1 MPVHKTPSG
10 KYQWGNRGKKYSSK
24 KKAQKQAAAAFA
36 NGWQG
41 DAEKD
46 FLGAGICFLTPDNKA
61 LFLKKSKNGEWGFPG
76 GKRDA
81 GESPVETAQREALEE
96 TGSLPY
102 GELEQGTTNDE
113 GADTYHTFIQH
124 ILFEYEPVLSD
135 EHTDYVWALLE
146 DAPSPLVKKAEATI
160 EELTQLATDRGIYN
174 EMKHF
179 RDNEGRFASSGHH
192 GKLPK
197 SELKQPMA
205 REVEKKVLFDPDAVF
220 YHSENLNF
228 ENLDHINGGI
238 YFANKEE
245 KTKGVEVFGK
255 QPMAEY
261 QLKRDK
267 LFELRRKKISDE
279 EKDILQKVLDDLFSE
294 EDIKKFKSECGG
306 AWEPMESIFR
316 GNFMEDCGVE
326 WQNKLNEALFAKK
339 YNSVSMHYK
348 AEGKKGRCVVVRDI
362 MQVKRKAAPKAKWQ
376 GAGDSAMAFDRASI
390 RKVDEDGRMHVQLT
404 NISKA
409 NICPYRGCEI
419 PGADELGLDAD
430 KIYYLLRDPKELKAA
445 AETFNNIPLLSE
457 HVPVSADDHK
467 PKLVV
472 GATGSDAVFKSP
484 FLQNS
489 LVIWS
494 QDAIDDIES
503 GEKKELS
510 CAYRYEPD
518 MTPGKYEGQPY
529 DGVMRNIR
537 GNHVALV
544 ATGRAGPDVVV
555 GDNLRVE
562 KYPIMRKQLSRK
574 ATAVKGALIATFA
587 TDSMPNLDDVLAG
600 VKKDNWHAKKPSIIA
615 ALKPGLSSASEVKKL
630 ASVLNKFDKFGM
642 DEEPEEVEAKDA
654 DPVEGLM
661 NFLRGKVEDADLEK
675 VGKMVC
681 DIMDKGEAK
690 DADPDDEE
698 GEDEEV
704 EEKAEDAEEEVEED
718 SAEPAEEEKAE
729 DAEEDAEEAEDKEE
743 EEEKPEQ
750 AQDNPPPFEGKPED
764 PAPEPKGKTAMDSAT
779 LASIKAQIKADLVK
793 QFQEVERAKDL
804 VEPLVGRMAI
814 AQDSAEGVYKEALK
828 LLGVSTEGVHPS
840 AFKTLVQ
847 MQKKSGNTAQRFASD
862 SAIDDSFATKYGS
875 VRKI

>member
-1 MPVHKTPSG
+1 MPIRKVKG
-10 KYQWGNRGKKYSSK
+10 GYQWGESGKVYPTKE
-24 KKAQKQAAAAFA
+24 KAQKQAAAAFA
-36 NGWQG
+36 HGWHG
-41 DAEKD
+41 DADEE

-61 LFLKKSKNGEWGFPG
+61 LFLKKAKNGKWGFPG
-76 GKRDA
+76 GKRD
-81 GESPVETAQREALEE
+81 GRESPDETAQREVLEE

-102 GELEQGTTNDE
+102 GELEQGTVNDE
-113 GADTYHTFIQH
+113 GANTYYTFIQH
-124 ILFEYEPVLSD
+124 ILFEYEPVLSN
-135 EHTDYVWALLE
+135 EHTDYVWTLLE
-146 DAPSPLVKKAEATI
+146 DAPTPLVKKAVATV
-160 EELTQLATDRGIYN
+160 EELTKLATDRGIYN
-174 EMKHF
+174 EMKHY
-179 RDNEGRFASSGHH
+179 RDNKGRFASSGHH
-192 GKLPK
+192 GKMPK
-197 SELKQPMA
+197 SELKEPLN
-205 REVEKKVLFDPDAVF
+205 REMEKKTMFDPDAVF
-220 YHSENLNF
+220 FHSEDLNF
-228 ENLDHINGGI
+228 ENLNHIHGGI
-238 YFANKEE
+238 YFATEE
-245 KTKGVEVFGK
+245 AKTQGVEVFGK

-267 LFELRRKKISDE
+267 LFELRRKKTSDE
-279 EKDILQKVLDDLFSE
+279 EKEVLQKVIDDVFSE
-294 EDIKKFKSECGG
+294 EDINKFKKECGG

-316 GNFMEDCGVE
+316 GNLMEDCGVE
-326 WQNKLNEALFAKK
+326 WQNKLNEAIFAKK
-339 YNSVSMHYK
+339 FNSISMHYK
-348 AEGKKGRCVVVRDI
+348 AGDRKGRCVVVKDI
-362 MQVKRKAAPKAKWQ
+362 MQVKRKSAPKAKWQ

-419 PGADELGLDAD
+419 PNADELGLDAD

-472 GATGSDAVFKSP
+472 GATGSDAVFKAP

-489 LVIWS
+489 LVIWA

-642 DEEPEEVEAKDA
+642 DEDLEEEQKAEDA

-690 DADPDDEE
+690 DADPEE
-698 GEDEEV
+698 EEAADA
-704 EEKAEDAEEEVEED
+704 EEEEAEDKEEEVEED
-718 SAEPAEEEKAE
+718 SAEEVEEEKAE
-729 DAEEDAEEAEDKEE
+729 DAEAEEAEDKEE

-764 PAPEPKGKTAMDSAT
+764 PAPESKGKTAMDSAT

-793 QFQEVERAKDL
+793 QFQEVEKAKEA
-804 VEPLVGRMAI
+804 VEPLVGKLAI

-840 AFKTLVQ
+840 AYKALIQ

>member
-1 MPVHKTPSG
+1 MPIHKVKG
-10 KYQWGNRGKKYSSK
+10 GGYQWGGHGKVYPSK
-24 KKAQKQAAAAFA
+24 EQAQKQAAAAFA
-36 NGWQG
+36 SGWHG
-41 DAEKD
+41 DAEEEE
-46 FLGAGICFLTPDNKA
+46 FLGAGICLITPENKA
-61 LFLKKSKNGEWGFPG
+61 LFLKKADSGKWGFPG
-76 GKRDA
+76 GKRD
-81 GESPVETAQREALEE
+81 GNETPEETARRETLEE
-96 TGSLPY
+96 AGALPY
-102 GELEQGTTNDE
+102 GEIEQGVTNDE
-113 GADTYHTFIQH
+113 GAEKYHTFVQH
-124 ILFEYEPVLSD
+124 IMFEFEPILSD
-135 EHTDYVWALLE
+135 EHSDYVWAVLGE
-146 DAPSPLVKKAEATI
+146 APEPLIDKAKAPI
-160 EELTQLATDRGIYN
+160 EELTSFATDRGIYN
-174 EMKHF
+174 EMKHY
-179 RDNEGRFASSGHH
+179 RDNDGKFASSGHH

-205 REVEKKVLFDPDAVF
+205 REMEKKTMFDPDAVF
-220 YHSENLNF
+220 YHSEDLNF
-228 ENLDHINGGI
+228 ENLEHIHGGI
-238 YFANKEE
+238 YFATDDE
-245 KTKGVEVFGK
+245 KTKGTEVFGK

-267 LFELRRKKISDE
+267 LFELRRKHISDE
-279 EKDILQKVLDDLFSE
+279 EKEILQKVLDDVFDE
-294 EDIKKFKSECGG
+294 AAIKKFKEDCGG
-306 AWEPMESIFR
+306 AWEPMESVFR
-316 GNFMEDCGVE
+316 GNIMEDCGVE
-326 WQNKLNEALFAKK
+326 WQNKINEAIFSKK
-339 YNSVSMHYK
+339 FNSISMSFK
-348 AEGKKGRCVVVRDI
+348 AGDKKGRCVVVKDI
-362 MQVKRKAAPKAKWQ
+362 MQVKRKSAPKAKWQ
-376 GAGDSAMAFDRASI
+376 GAGDTAMAFDKTSI
-390 RKVDEDGRMHVQLT
+390 RKTDEDGRLHVQLT

-419 PGADELGLDAD
+419 PNADELGLDAD

-489 LVIWS
+489 LVVWA

-503 GEKKELS
+503 GEKRELS

-562 KYPIMRKQLSRK
+562 KYPIMRKQLSQK

-587 TDSMPNLDDVLAG
+587 TDSMPNLDSVLAG
-600 VKKDNWHAKKPSIIA
+600 VGQDNWHAKKPSIIA
-615 ALKPGLSSASEVKKL
+615 ALKPGMSSASDVKKL
-630 ASVLNKFDKFGM
+630 SSMLNKFDKFGM
-642 DEEPEEVEAKDA
+642 DEDLEDKKAEDA

-675 VGKMVC
+675 VGQMVC
-681 DIMDKGEAK
+681 EIMDKGEAT
-690 DADPDDEE
+690 DADPEE
-698 GEDEEV
+698 E
-704 EEKAEDAEEEVEED
+704 EEKAEDAEEEEVEED
-718 SAEPAEEEKAE
+718 SAEEVEEEKEEAE
-729 DAEEDAEEAEDKEE
+729 DAEEVEEAEDKEE
-743 EEEKPEQ
+743 DVEQ

-764 PAPEPKGKTAMDSAT
+764 PAPESKGKTAMDSAMY
-779 LASIKAQIKADLVK
+779 ASIKAQIKADLVK
-793 QFQEVERAKDL
+793 QFREVDKAKEL
-804 VEPLVGRMAI
+804 VEPLVGRLAI
-814 AQDSAEGVYKEALK
+814 AQDSAEGVYKETLK

-847 MQKKSGNTAQRFASD
+847 MQKKSGNTAKQFASD